1 MTYFSSL
8 GAGGQSALSVALFI
22 SLLFLLSAVIYSA
35 VNRKKSFVYII
46 DILIFGATMTLL
58 AFLLSGANPKKTSH
72 PANMPLV
79 FIIITAGAVIIYSA
93 FRTFFEFKRS
103 RNTITPR
110 SIRQALD
117 NLNTGICFSDENGKI
132 ILINHKMI
140 KLISDSTKNEPQTI
154 YDIEYALENS
164 TPVSD
169 IDNIYKF
176 SDNSVWRVKSSEI
189 SDSNLRGYSQTYAQN
204 ISDLYAVNSKISSEN
219 EELRKTNEKTQ
230 KMLERLADRIREEET
245 LKLKMQI
252 HNDIG
257 TSLIKISKIM
267 QGDKSEDM
275 EQQLALLENAV
286 SYFSQN
292 KSILSISLDE
302 IMQRAEGMGVSLEI
316 EGEIPESS
324 DNKDLVLTAINECL
338 TNCVIHAKGS
348 KVFVEINENESE
360 FSVNITNDGIA
371 PTAPITEGGGLSSL
385 RKKAKKAG
393 AEMLVLWERGFRLCL
408 VMKKEN

>member
-8 GAGGQSALSVALFI
+8 GAGGQSALSVALFV

-46 DILIFGATMTLL
+46 DILVFGATMTLL

-132 ILINHKMI
+132 ILINHEMI

-189 SDSNLRGYSQTYAQN
+189 SDSNLRGYNQTYAQN
-204 ISDLYAVNSKISSEN
+204 ISDLYAVNSKIRSEN

-292 KSILSISLDE
+292 KALSSNSLDE
-302 IMQRAEGMGVSLEI
+302 IMQKAEGMGVSLEI

-393 AEMLVLWERGFRLCL
+393 AKMLVLWERGFQLCL

>member
-46 DILIFGATMTLL
+46 DILVFGATMTLL
-58 AFLLSGANPKKTSH
+58 AFLLSGANPKKTSP

-132 ILINHKMI
+132 ILINHEMI

-189 SDSNLRGYSQTYAQN
+189 SDSNLRGYTQTYAQN

-292 KSILSISLDE
+292 KALSSNSLDE
-302 IMQRAEGMGVSLEI
+302 IMQKAEGMGVSLEI

-393 AEMLVLWERGFRLCL
+393 AKMLVLWERGFQLCL

>member
-46 DILIFGATMTLL
+46 DILVFGATMTLL
-58 AFLLSGANPKKTSH
+58 AFLLSGANPKKTSP

-132 ILINHKMI
+132 ILINHEMI

-189 SDSNLRGYSQTYAQN
+189 SDSNLRGYTQTYAQN

-292 KSILSISLDE
+292 KSLLSISLDE

-393 AEMLVLWERGFRLCL
+393 AKMLVLWERGFQLCL